1 MITRAETRYA
11 RLTPRKFRQIIPLVM
26 GKNPEDAM
34 LILMTVKKK
43 ASIYAIELLKSAVAN
58 AKRMQGVD
66 IANLCISKMIANCG
80 PQLKRFRAGSM
91 GRAGQI
97 RKRTSHIIVELDEI
111 AHKALKNSKEAVK
124 SEAKPKAAGGVKE
137 KHKEGQT
144 KKKAAAVKK
153 PAAHNEG

>member
-1 MITRAETRYA
+1 MITRAETRYI

-26 GKNPEDAM
+26 GKNPEDAI

-43 ASIYAIELLKSAVAN
+43 ASLYAIELLKSAIAN
-58 AKRMQGVD
+58 AKRKQGVD
-66 IANLCISKMIANCG
+66 PDSLCITRMIANCG

-91 GRAGQI
+91 GRAGMI

-111 AHKALKNSKEAVK
+111 PRKDARNAKEAAK
-124 SEAKPKAAGGVKE
+124 REAKPKEAQVIKE
-137 KHKEGQT
+137 KAKDKET

-153 PAAHNEG
+153 

>member
-11 RLTPRKFRQIIPLVM
+11 RLTPRKFRQIIPLVA
-26 GKNPEDAM
+26 GKNPEDAI

-58 AKRMQGVD
+58 AKRVQGININD
-66 IANLCISKMIANCG
+66 LIISKMYANCG

-97 RKRTSHIIVELDEI
+97 RKRTSHIIVELDE
-111 AHKALKNSKEAVK
+111 AARKNAPDVKAAVK
-124 SEAKPKAAGGVKE
+124 SQAKPKGAPAAKDSLKE
-137 KHKEGQT
+137 KVT
-144 KKKAAAVKK
+144 KKKVAVSKK
-153 PAAHNEG
+153 

>member
-11 RLTPRKFRQIIPLVM
+11 RLTPRKFRQIIPLVT
-26 GKNPEDAM
+26 GKNPEDAI

-58 AKRMQGVD
+58 AKRMQGID
-66 IANLCISKMIANCG
+66 INDLIISKMYANCG

-97 RKRTSHIIVELDEI
+97 RKRTSHIIVELDE
-111 AHKALKNSKEAVK
+111 ATRKNAPDVKAAVK
-124 SEAKPKAAGGVKE
+124 RQAKPKGAPAAKDSQKE
-137 KHKEGQT
+137 KVT
-144 KKKAAAVKK
+144 KKKVAVSKK
-153 PAAHNEG
+153 